1 MEKWK
6 CKVCGYVHEGPMSE
20 DFKCPLCK
28 VPASK
33 FEKIEETPSAP
44 AKKSLAGT
52 KTEKNL

>member
-6 CKVCGYVHEGPMSE
+6 CSVCGYVHEGAMTE

-33 FEKIEETPSAP
+33 FVKVEEAP
-44 AKKSLAGT
+44 AEPAKSWTRLT
-52 KTEKNL
+52 D